1 MRLFNGTSLG
11 VQIVDNGFLQCGDQK
26 VEFHPSLYTTRGA
39 TFGNS
44 LMFAQLVLGL
54 DGVYRLQG
62 CPVDSH
68 QISAMEALVVV
79 NIKVAPNGKV
89 TFPADRFGAKV
100 ALAQRLT
107 RHVSRGVASHE
118 FHALVSLKPGNEI
131 ELTDTYLVSDP
142 SQPVAKSAKAKRAK
156 STQPVDA
163 VQLHSSPF
171 AQVERIC
178 KTRIAF
184 DGKAVTI
191 SSTN

>member
-11 VQIVDNGFLQCGDQK
+11 VQIVDNGFLLCGEQK

-44 LMFAQLVLGL
+44 LMFAQLIRGL
-54 DGVYRLQG
+54 DGVYRLHG

-68 QISAMEALVVV
+68 QISGMDALVLV

-89 TFPADRFGAKV
+89 TYPADSFGAKL
-100 ALAQRLT
+100 ALAQRLP
-107 RHVSRGVASHE
+107 RPPRSLEAPE
-118 FHALVSLKPGNEI
+118 FHALVVLKPGHEI
-131 ELTDTYLVSDP
+131 ELTDTYMVSDP
-142 SQPVAKSAKAKRAK
+142 GQLALAARAARRAGSGRK
-156 STQPVDA
+156 A
-163 VQLHSSPF
+163 VQPARHTSPF
-171 AQVERIC
+171 VQVERIC

>member
-11 VQIVDNGFLQCGDQK
+11 VQIVDNGFLLCGDQK
-26 VEFHPSLYTTRGA
+26 VEFEPSLYTTRGA

-44 LMFAQLVLGL
+44 LMFGTLVRGL
-54 DGVYRLQG
+54 DGIYRLRG

-68 QISAMEALVVV
+68 QISAMEALILL
-79 NIKVAPNGKV
+79 NIKVAAAGKV
-89 TFPADRFGAKV
+89 TYPADSFGAKV
-100 ALAQRLT
+100 ALAQRIPRKPRSLE
-107 RHVSRGVASHE
+107 APE
-118 FHALVSLKPGNEI
+118 FHALVVLKPGHEI
-131 ELTDTYLVSDP
+131 ELTDTYMVSDP
-142 SQPVAKSAKAKRAK
+142 GQLAIAAKTAKRAGSGK
-156 STQPVDA
+156 KVVQPA
-163 VQLHSSPF
+163 PHTSPF

>member
-11 VQIVDNGFLQCGDQK
+11 VQIVDNSFLQCGDEK

-44 LMFAQLVLGL
+44 LMFAQLIRGL
-54 DGVYRLQG
+54 DGVYRLHG

-79 NIKVAPNGKV
+79 NIKAAPEGKV
-89 TFPADRFGAKV
+89 TYPADSFGAKV
-100 ALAQRLT
+100 ALGQRIT
-107 RHVSRGVASHE
+107 RRKPRGLDTHE
-118 FHALVSLKPGNEI
+118 FHALVVLKPGHEV
-131 ELTDTYLVSDP
+131 ELTDTYRVSDP
-142 SQPVAKSAKAKRAK
+142 SQLAPASKSVRRDGGRKGA
-156 STQPVDA
+156 QPNT
-163 VQLHSSPF
+163 SPF
-171 AQVERIC
+171 VQVERIC